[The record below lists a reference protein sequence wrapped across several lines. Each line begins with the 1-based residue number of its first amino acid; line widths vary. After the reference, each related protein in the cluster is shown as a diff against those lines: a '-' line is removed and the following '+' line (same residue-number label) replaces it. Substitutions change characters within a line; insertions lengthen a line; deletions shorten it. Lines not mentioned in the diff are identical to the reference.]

1 MSNSMFSLTV
11 LILGFWSSDVKIRNS
26 DVTNN
31 ANFVLWV
38 IEVAGPFRIR
48 NIHFKSKQNIDTT
61 ERFHY
66 LGLSSHVLDNSAK
79 AKR

>member
-1 MSNSMFSLTV
+1 MFSLTV

-38 IEVAGPFRIR
+38 IEVAGPFIIR
-48 NIHFKSKQNIDTT
+48 DIHFKSKRNIVTT
-61 ERFHY
+61 EQN
-66 LGLSSHVLDNSAK
+66 LDNFAK
-79 AKR
+79 AKT